1 MVCMGNICRSP
12 MAEVVTRALVDKA
25 GLSEQIELDSAGT
38 HAYHA
43 GEAPDARAQ
52 QVAAKRG
59 YDLSRRRA
67 RKICDEDFG
76 RFDYILAMDRAN
88 LAALERISP
97 EQHRSKLKLFIAYAE
112 GVAVDEIPDPYY
124 GNIEGFE
131 RVLDMCE
138 AAARGL
144 VAAFAP
150 EAASRPSR
158 LRSD

>member
-1 MVCMGNICRSP
+1 
-12 MAEVVTRALVDKA
+12 MAEAVTRALVDKA
-25 GLSEQIELDSAGT
+25 GLSEQFELDSAGT
-38 HAYHA
+38 HAYYA
-43 GEAPDARAQ
+43 GEAPDARAR

-67 RKICDEDFG
+67 RKIGDEDFG

-88 LAALERISP
+88 LAALERIAP
-97 EQHRSKLKLFIAYAE
+97 AQHRSKLKLFIAYAE

-144 VAAFAP
+144 VAAIAP
-150 EAASRPSR
+150 DATNQPSGPR
-158 LRSD
+158 AD